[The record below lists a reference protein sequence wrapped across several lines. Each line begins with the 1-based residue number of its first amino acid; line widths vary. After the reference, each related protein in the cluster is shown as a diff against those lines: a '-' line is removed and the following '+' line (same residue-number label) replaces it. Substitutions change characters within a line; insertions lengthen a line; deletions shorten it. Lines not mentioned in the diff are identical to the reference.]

1 MRKIGVDFVTQ
12 YRLGIDI
19 GGTFTDLVL
28 YDKKEGSY
36 KTEKILTTPKNLS
49 NGVLQGMQNLVEDFK
64 DIDYFVHG
72 TTAGLNAFLERK
84 GSNVALIVTK
94 GFRDV
99 YEIGR
104 ANRPDMYSIKYRK
117 PEPLVKRR
125 NVFEVEERILS
136 DGSVETN
143 IDTNQLDEVI
153 DQIIEKGFDSVA
165 VSLLHAYKNP
175 EHEVAIKSAF
185 KQKVPHV
192 SVSLSHEIA
201 REWREYERTSTTVIN
216 AYVAPIV
223 ENYLSSLE
231 ERSGSAGLEGDLYI
245 MQSNGG
251 VMTSGVAKDMPIQT
265 LLSGPVGGAVGSITL
280 GNLTDYKNLI
290 CVDMGG
296 TSFDVSLVIDGE
308 PDVTSE
314 TNLEGFPI
322 LTPMVNIHTIGAGGG
337 SIAWIEGGGL
347 RVGPKSAGSD
357 PGPAC
362 YGNGGTQA
370 TVTDA
375 NLVLG
380 RLDEDG
386 FLGGNMKLDK
396 NAAFESVKE
405 IADRLGLGV
414 LETAEGICDIAN
426 AKMADAIRTLTVS
439 KGIDPRDFA
448 LVAFG
453 GAGPMHAVLIA
464 DLLGIKKILVPKM
477 AGTFSAWGML
487 QTDIRHDAVRTFVS
501 TLNRDDKTKMTTLY
515 EEMEKETKTILEQ
528 QRVKADNMVLQR
540 TIDLRYVGQEYTVN
554 VPFQTSNKDESVS
567 QLTDQ
572 FHEMHG
578 KIYGHSNPEGIVE
591 AVNIRITGYGKLE
604 KELGQK
610 NDEST
615 SKTGT
620 DLIYRTNKQVIWN
633 GVEKNT
639 PVLTSDQLQYGHYFY
654 GPAII
659 EDPKTTTVIPSGY
672 QVEVDRLGN
681 LEISKKGE

>member
-1 MRKIGVDFVTQ
+1 MTR

-36 KTEKILTTPKNLS
+36 KTEKILTTSKNLAD
-49 NGVLQGMQNLVEDFK
+49 GVLKGMKNLATNFK
-64 DIDYFVHG
+64 DIEYFVHG

-84 GSNVALIVTK
+84 GASVALIVTK
-94 GFRDV
+94 GFRDI

-104 ANRPDMYSIKYRK
+104 ANRPEMYNIKYRK

-125 NVFEVEERILS
+125 NIFEVEERILY
-136 DGSVETN
+136 DGSVETSIN
-143 IDTNQLDEVI
+143 LNQLNEVLN
-153 DQIIEKGFDSVA
+153 QIIEKGFNSVA

-175 EHEVAIKSAF
+175 EHEITIKNVI
-185 KQKVPHV
+185 KQKAPHI
-192 SVSLSHEIA
+192 SVSLSHEVA

-231 ERSGSAGLEGDLYI
+231 IRTRSAGLEGDLYI
-245 MQSNGG
+245 MKSNGG
-251 VMTSGVAKDMPIQT
+251 VMTSEIAKKMPIQT
-265 LLSGPVGGAVGSITL
+265 LLSGPVGGTVGSITL
-280 GNLTDYKNLI
+280 GNLTGYKNLI

-296 TSFDVSLVIDGE
+296 TSFDVSLVIDGK

-314 TNLEGFPI
+314 TSLEGFPI

-362 YGNGGTQA
+362 YGKGGTQA

-386 FLGGNMKLDK
+386 FLGGNMKLDRD
-396 NAAFESVKE
+396 AAYKVIKK

-414 LETAEGICDIAN
+414 LETAEGICDIVN
-426 AKMADAIRTLTVS
+426 AKMADAIRTLTVR

-453 GAGPMHAVLIA
+453 GAGPMHAVSIA
-464 DLLGIKKILVPKM
+464 ELLGIKKIIVPTV

-501 TLNRDDKTKMTTLY
+501 TLNKDDKAKMNALY
-515 EEMEKETKTILEQ
+515 EEMEEETKKILAQ
-528 QRVKADNMVLQR
+528 QKVKEENMLLQR

-554 VPFQTSNKDESVS
+554 VPFQSDESFS
-567 QLTDQ
+567 QLIAL
-572 FHEMHG
+572 FHEMHE
-578 KIYGHSNPEGIVE
+578 KIYGHSNPDGMVE
-591 AVNIRITGYGKLE
+591 SVNIRVIGYGKIE
-604 KELGQK
+604 KENEAEKQ
-610 NDEST
+610 SI
-615 SKTGT
+615 SKKAT
-620 DLIYRTNKQVIWN
+620 DVIARTHKQVIWN
-633 GVEKNT
+633 GVEQNT
-639 PVLTSDQLQYGHYFY
+639 PVIASKHLHYGHSFY
-654 GPAII
+654 GPAIV
-659 EDPKTTTVIPSGY
+659 EDPRTTIVIPKGY
-672 QVEVDRLGN
+672 RVEVDRLGN
-681 LEISKKGE
+681 FEITKEENKDGNEH

>member
-1 MRKIGVDFVTQ
+1 MAR

-28 YDKKEGSY
+28 YDKKEAKY
-36 KTEKILTTPKNLS
+36 QTEKILTTPRNLSDGVLAGMKNL
-49 NGVLQGMQNLVEDFK
+49 VDDFGE
-64 DIDYFVHG
+64 IDYFVHG

-84 GSNVALIVTK
+84 GSNVALLVTE
-94 GFRDV
+94 GFRDI

-104 ANRPDMYSIKYRK
+104 ANRPDMYSITYRK

-125 NVFEVEERILS
+125 NVFEVRERVLA
-136 DGSVETN
+136 DGTVETN
-143 IDTNQLDEVI
+143 LDFNHM
-153 DQIIEKGFDSVA
+153 DQVVNDIIEKGFNSVS

-175 EHEVAIKSAF
+175 ENEAKVKEYI
-185 KQKVPHV
+185 KQKAPHI

-223 ENYLSSLE
+223 ENYLASLE
-231 ERSGSAGLEGDLYI
+231 ERTGQEGLEGDLYI

-251 VMTSGVAKDMPIQT
+251 VMTSGVAKKMPIQT
-265 LLSGPVGGAVGSITL
+265 LMSGPVGGAIGSISL
-280 GNLTDYKNLI
+280 GKLTDYKNLI

-314 TNLEGFPI
+314 TSLEEFPI

-347 RVGPKSAGSD
+347 RVGPKSAGAD

-380 RLDEDG
+380 RLDEEG
-386 FLGGNMKLDK
+386 FLGGNMKLDRD
-396 NAAFESVKE
+396 AAYEAVKK
-405 IADRLGLGV
+405 IADQLGLGV
-414 LETAEGICDIAN
+414 YETAEGICDIAN

-464 DLLGIKKILVPKM
+464 DLLGIKKILVPTV

-501 TLNRDDKTKMTTLY
+501 VLDRSDKKTMSDLY
-515 EEMEKETKTILEQ
+515 NEMEQETINILAQQKVKKE
-528 QRVKADNMVLQR
+528 DMSFQR
-540 TIDLRYVGQEYTVN
+540 TIDIRYVGQEYTVN
-554 VPFQTSNKDESVS
+554 VPLNVDINDHQAMD
-567 QLTDQ
+567 QLADL

-578 KIYGHSNPEGIVE
+578 KIYGHSNPDGIIE
-591 AVNIRITGYGKLE
+591 AVNLRITGYGKLE
-604 KELGQK
+604 KE
-610 NDEST
+610 NDRESDT
-615 SKTGT
+615 ISKTDT
-620 DLIYRTNKQVIWN
+620 DIVIRKNKQVIWN
-633 GVEKNT
+633 GQEKNT
-639 PVLTSDQLQYGHYFY
+639 PVLTTANLQYGHEFF
-654 GPAII
+654 GPVIV
-659 EDPKTTTVIPSGY
+659 EDPRTTTVIPGGY
-672 QVEVDRLGN
+672 RIEVDRLGN
-681 LEISKKGE
+681 LEITKEEV

>member
-1 MRKIGVDFVTQ
+1 VTR
-12 YRLGIDI
+12 YRLGVDI

-28 YDKKEGSY
+28 YDKKEKRY
-36 KTEKILTTPKNLS
+36 QTEKILTTPKNLS
-49 NGVLQGMQNLVEDFK
+49 DAVVEGMQNLVEDFRN
-64 DIDYFVHG
+64 IDYFVHG

-84 GSNVALIVTK
+84 GSSVALIVTE
-94 GFRDV
+94 GFRDI

-104 ANRPDMYSIKYRK
+104 ANRPDMYSITYRK
-117 PEPLVKRR
+117 PEPLIKRR
-125 NVFEVEERILS
+125 NVFEVKERVLA
-136 DGSVETN
+136 DGTVETKL
-143 IDTNQLDEVI
+143 DLNQLGEMVN
-153 DQIIEKGFDSVA
+153 QIIEQGFNSVS
-165 VSLLHAYKNP
+165 VSLLHSYKNP
-175 EHEVAIKSAF
+175 EHETRIKGF
-185 KQKVPHV
+185 IKQKAPNI

-223 ENYLSSLE
+223 ENYLASLE
-231 ERSGSAGLEGDLYI
+231 RRTGQAGLEGDLYI

-251 VMTSGVAKDMPIQT
+251 VMTSGVAKKMPIQT
-265 LLSGPVGGAVGSITL
+265 LMSGPVGGAIGSISL
-280 GNLTDYKNLI
+280 GKMTDYKNLI

-314 TNLEGFPI
+314 TSLEEFPI

-347 RVGPKSAGSD
+347 RVGPKSAGAD

-380 RLDEDG
+380 RLDEEG
-386 FLGGNMKLDK
+386 FLGGNMRLNRD
-396 NAAFESVKE
+396 AAYKAVKE
-405 IADRLGLGV
+405 IAGRLGLGV

-464 DLLGIKKILVPKM
+464 DLLGIKKILVPTV

-501 TLNRDDKTKMTTLY
+501 LLNSCDKEKMAALY
-515 EEMEKETKTILEQ
+515 EEMEQETNNILSQ
-528 QRVKADNMVLQR
+528 QKVKQEDMSFQR
-540 TIDLRYVGQEYTVN
+540 TIDIRYVGQEYTVN
-554 VPFQTSNKDESVS
+554 VPFYFEKIDEQAIE
-567 QLTDQ
+567 QLAEL

-578 KIYGHSNPEGIVE
+578 KIYGHNNPEGIIE
-591 AVNIRITGYGKLE
+591 AVNLRVTGYGKLE
-604 KELGQK
+604 RETERPQ
-610 NDEST
+610 ESVIIT
-615 SKTGT
+615 ET
-620 DLIYRTNKQVIWN
+620 DIVARTNKQVIWN
-633 GVEKNT
+633 GTEKNT
-639 PVLTSDQLQYGHYFY
+639 PVFTTDHLKYGHRFY
-654 GPAII
+654 GPAIV
-659 EDPKTTTVIPSGY
+659 EDPRTTTVIPSGFR
-672 QVEVDRLGN
+672 VEVDPLGN
-681 LEISKKGE
+681 LEITKEEV

>member
-1 MRKIGVDFVTQ
+1 MTQ

-28 YDKKEGSY
+28 YDKKEGKY
-36 KTEKILTTPKNLS
+36 QTEKILTTPKNLAD
-49 NGVLQGMQNLVEDFK
+49 GVLEGMRNLVDDFS

-104 ANRPDMYSIKYRK
+104 ANRPDMYSIQYRK

-125 NVFEVEERILS
+125 NIFEVEERVLS
-136 DGSVETN
+136 DGSVETTIN
-143 IDTNQLDEVI
+143 FDQLDEVI
-153 DQIIEKGFDSVA
+153 HQIIEKEFNSVSI
-165 VSLLHAYKNP
+165 SLLHAYKNP
-175 EHEVAIKSAF
+175 EHEVAIKDAIHR
-185 KQKVPHV
+185 KAPHI

-216 AYVAPIV
+216 GYVAPIV

-231 ERSGSAGLEGDLYI
+231 ERTGSAGLEGDLYI

-251 VMTSGVAKDMPIQT
+251 VMTSGVAKRMPIQT

-314 TNLEGFPI
+314 TSLEGFPI

-396 NAAFESVKE
+396 EAAYKAVKA

-464 DLLGIKKILVPKM
+464 DLLGIKKILVPTV

-501 TLNRDDKTKMTTLY
+501 ALNSDDQAKMNTLY
-515 EEMEKETKTILEQ
+515 EEMEEETRAILQQ
-528 QRVKADNMVLQR
+528 QRVNQENMLLQR
-540 TIDLRYVGQEYTVN
+540 TVDLRYVGQEYTVN
-554 VPFQTSNKDESVS
+554 VPFSSDNRESS
-567 QLTDQ
+567 LSRLTAL

-578 KIYGHSNPEGIVE
+578 KIHGHSNPDGLVE
-591 AVNIRITGYGKLE
+591 AVNIRTTGYGKLE
-604 KELGQK
+604 KQDEEQK
-610 NDEST
+610 QDIPET
-615 SKTGT
+615 TT
-620 DLIYRTNKQVIWN
+620 DIVSRTNKPVIWN

-639 PVLTSDQLQYGHYFY
+639 PVLTNEQLQYGHRFY
-654 GPAII
+654 GPVIV
-659 EDPKTTTVIPSGY
+659 EDPSTTTVVPSGY
-672 QVEVDRLGN
+672 RVEVDRIGN
-681 LEISKKGE
+681 LEITEEGE

>member
-1 MRKIGVDFVTQ
+1 MTQ
-12 YRLGIDI
+12 YQIGIDI

-28 YDKKEGSY
+28 YDKQEGSY
-36 KTEKILTTPKNLS
+36 RTEKILTTPKNLAD
-49 NGVLQGMQNLVEDFK
+49 GVLEGMQNLVDDLK

-125 NVFEVEERILS
+125 NIFEIEERVLS
-136 DGSVETN
+136 DGSVETPIN
-143 IDTNQLDEVI
+143 LKQLDEVI
-153 DQIIEKGFDSVA
+153 EKIIEKGFNSVSL
-165 VSLLHAYKNP
+165 SLLHAYKNP
-175 EHEVAIKSAF
+175 EHEEVIKNVMKKKAP
-185 KQKVPHV
+185 QI

-216 AYVAPIV
+216 GYIAPIV
-223 ENYLSSLE
+223 ESYLSSLE
-231 ERSGSAGLEGDLYI
+231 ERTESAGLEGDLYI

-251 VMTSGVAKDMPIQT
+251 VMTSGVAKRMPIQT

-296 TSFDVSLVIDGE
+296 TSFDVSLIIDGE

-314 TNLEGFPI
+314 TSLEGFPI

-386 FLGGNMKLDK
+386 FLDGKMKLNRD
-396 NAAFESVKE
+396 AAYKAIKD
-405 IADRLGLGV
+405 IADRLNLGI

-464 DLLGIKKILVPKM
+464 ELLGITKILVPTV

-501 TLNRDDKTKMTTLY
+501 ALNSEDRRKMDVLY
-515 EEMEKETKTILEQ
+515 EEMELETKTILTQ
-528 QRVKADNMVLQR
+528 QRVKEENMILQR
-540 TIDLRYVGQEYTVN
+540 TLDLRYVGQEYTVN
-554 VPFQTSNKDESVS
+554 VPLQDTNESGS
-567 QLTDQ
+567 LIHIIDL

-578 KIYGHSNPEGIVE
+578 KIYGHSNPDGMVE

-604 KELGQK
+604 KEDKEQK
-610 NDEST
+610 HSI
-615 SKTGT
+615 SKAAEDITV
-620 DLIYRTNKQVIWN
+620 RTKKHVTWN
-633 GVEKNT
+633 GVIKNT
-639 PVLTSDQLQYGHYFY
+639 PVIKSELLKHGHCFY
-654 GPAII
+654 GPSII
-659 EDPKTTTVIPSGY
+659 ENPSTTTVIPEGY
-672 QVEVDRLGN
+672 RVEVDRLGN
-681 LEISKKGE
+681 LEITREGK

>member
-1 MRKIGVDFVTQ
+1 MTR

-28 YDKKEGSY
+28 YDKKEAKY
-36 KTEKILTTPKNLS
+36 QTEKILTTPRNLSDGVLAGMKNL
-49 NGVLQGMQNLVEDFK
+49 VDDFGE
-64 DIDYFVHG
+64 IDYFVHG

-84 GSNVALIVTK
+84 GSNVALLVTE
-94 GFRDV
+94 GFRDI

-104 ANRPDMYSIKYRK
+104 ANRPDMYSITYRK
-117 PEPLVKRR
+117 PEPLIKRR
-125 NVFEVEERILS
+125 NVFEVRERVLA
-136 DGSVETN
+136 DGTVETN
-143 IDTNQLDEVI
+143 LDFNHL
-153 DQIIEKGFDSVA
+153 DQVVNDIIEKGFNSVS

-175 EHEVAIKSAF
+175 ENEAKVKEFI
-185 KQKVPHV
+185 KQKAPHI

-223 ENYLSSLE
+223 ENYLASLE
-231 ERSGSAGLEGDLYI
+231 ERTGQEGLEGDLYI

-251 VMTSGVAKDMPIQT
+251 VMTSGVAKKMPIQT
-265 LLSGPVGGAVGSITL
+265 LMSGPVGGAIGSISL
-280 GNLTDYKNLI
+280 GKLTDYKNLI

-314 TNLEGFPI
+314 TSLEEFPI

-347 RVGPKSAGSD
+347 RVGPKSAGAD

-380 RLDEDG
+380 RLDEEG
-386 FLGGNMKLDK
+386 FLGGNMKLDRD
-396 NAAFESVKE
+396 AAYEAVKK
-405 IADRLGLGV
+405 IADQLGLGV
-414 LETAEGICDIAN
+414 FETAEGICDIAN

-464 DLLGIKKILVPKM
+464 DLLGIKKILVPTV

-501 TLNRDDKTKMTTLY
+501 VLDRSDKKTMSDLY
-515 EEMEKETKTILEQ
+515 SEMEQETINILAQQKVKKE
-528 QRVKADNMVLQR
+528 DMSFQR
-540 TIDLRYVGQEYTVN
+540 TIDIRYVGQEYTVN
-554 VPFQTSNKDESVS
+554 VPLNVDINDHQAMA
-567 QLTDQ
+567 QLADL

-578 KIYGHSNPEGIVE
+578 KIYGHSNPDGIIE
-591 AVNIRITGYGKLE
+591 AVNLRITGYGKLE
-604 KELGQK
+604 KE
-610 NDEST
+610 NDRESDTT
-615 SKTGT
+615 SKTDT
-620 DLIYRTNKQVIWN
+620 DIVIRKNKQVIWN
-633 GVEKNT
+633 GQGKNT
-639 PVLTSDQLQYGHYFY
+639 PVLTTAHLQYGHEFF
-654 GPAII
+654 GPVIV
-659 EDPKTTTVIPSGY
+659 EDPRTTTVIPGGY
-672 QVEVDRLGN
+672 RIEVDRLGN
-681 LEISKKGE
+681 LEITKEEV

>member
-1 MRKIGVDFVTQ
+1 MTR

-28 YDKKEGSY
+28 YDKQEAKY
-36 KTEKILTTPKNLS
+36 QTEKILTTPKNLS
-49 NGVLQGMQNLVEDFK
+49 DGVLEGMKNLVEDFSE
-64 DIDYFVHG
+64 IDYFVHG

-84 GSNVALIVTK
+84 GSNVALIVTE
-94 GFRDV
+94 GFRDI

-104 ANRPDMYSIKYRK
+104 ANRPDMYSITYRK

-125 NVFEVEERILS
+125 NVFEVKERVLA
-136 DGSVETN
+136 DGTVETN
-143 IDTNQLDEVI
+143 LDFNHLDEVVN
-153 DQIIEKGFDSVA
+153 QIIEKGFNSVS
-165 VSLLHAYKNP
+165 VSLLHSYKNP
-175 EHEVAIKSAF
+175 ENETKVKEFI
-185 KQKVPHV
+185 KQKAPHI

-223 ENYLSSLE
+223 ENYLASLE
-231 ERSGSAGLEGDLYI
+231 ERTGQGGLEGDLYI

-251 VMTSGVAKDMPIQT
+251 VMTSGVAKKMPIQT
-265 LLSGPVGGAVGSITL
+265 LMSGPVGGAIGSISL
-280 GNLTDYKNLI
+280 GKLTDYKNLI

-314 TNLEGFPI
+314 TSLEEFPI

-347 RVGPKSAGSD
+347 RVGPKSAGAD

-380 RLDEDG
+380 RLDEEG
-386 FLGGNMKLDK
+386 FLGGNMRLDRD
-396 NAAFESVKE
+396 ASYRAVKQ
-405 IADRLGLGV
+405 IADQLGLGV

-464 DLLGIKKILVPKM
+464 DLLGITKILVPTV

-487 QTDIRHDAVRTFVS
+487 QTDIRHDAVRTFVAVLDRS
-501 TLNRDDKTKMTTLY
+501 DKKMMSDLY
-515 EEMEKETKTILEQ
+515 TEMEQETINILAQ
-528 QRVKADNMVLQR
+528 QKVNKKDMSFQR
-540 TIDLRYVGQEYTVN
+540 TVDIRYVGQEYTVN
-554 VPFQTSNKDESVS
+554 VPLNVEINEHKSMV
-567 QLTDQ
+567 QLAGL

-578 KIYGHSNPEGIVE
+578 KIYGHNNPDGIIE
-591 AVNIRITGYGKLE
+591 AVNLRITGYGKLE
-604 KELGQK
+604 KE
-610 NDEST
+610 NDTGSET
-615 SKTGT
+615 SIKTDT
-620 DLIYRTNKQVIWN
+620 DIVTRTNKQVIWN
-633 GVEKNT
+633 GQEKNT
-639 PVLTSDQLQYGHYFY
+639 PVLTTAYLQYGHQFF
-654 GPAII
+654 GPAIV
-659 EDPKTTTVIPSGY
+659 EDPRTTTVIPGGY
-672 QVEVDRLGN
+672 RVEVDRSGN
-681 LEISKKGE
+681 LEITKEVV

>member
-1 MRKIGVDFVTQ
+1 MSQ
-12 YRLGIDI
+12 YQLGIDI

-28 YDKKEGSY
+28 YDKSGGSY
-36 KTEKILTTPKNLS
+36 KTEKILTTPKNLAD
-49 NGVLQGMQNLVEDFK
+49 GVLEGMQNLVGDFK
-64 DIDYFVHG
+64 TIDYFVHG

-84 GSNVALIVTK
+84 GSDVALIVTK

-125 NVFEVEERILS
+125 NIFEVEERVLA
-136 DGSVETN
+136 DGSVETA
-143 IDTNQLDEVI
+143 IDEAQLNEVLDRI
-153 DQIIEKGFDSVA
+153 VQKGFNSVS

-175 EHEVAIKSAF
+175 DHEIAIREVIKNRAP
-185 KQKVPHV
+185 QL

-216 AYVAPIV
+216 GYVAPIV

-231 ERSGSAGLEGDLYI
+231 ERTESAGLVGDLYI

-251 VMTSGVAKDMPIQT
+251 VMTSRVAKQMPIQT

-280 GNLTDYKNLI
+280 GNLTQYKNLI

-314 TNLEGFPI
+314 TSLEGFPI

-362 YGNGGTQA
+362 YGKGGTQA

-380 RLDEDG
+380 RLIEDG
-386 FLGGNMKLDK
+386 FLGGNMILDK
-396 NAAFESVKE
+396 DAAFKAVKE

-464 DLLGIKKILVPKM
+464 DLLGIQKILVPSV

-501 TLNRDDKTKMTTLY
+501 ALQDEDMTKIDALY
-515 EEMEKETKTILEQ
+515 QEMEEETKTILSQ
-528 QRVKADNMVLQR
+528 QRVKKENMSLQR
-540 TIDLRYVGQEYTVN
+540 SIDLRYMGQEYTVN
-554 VPFQTSNKDESVS
+554 VPFQSDNGRVMD
-567 QLTDQ
+567 L
-572 FHEMHG
+572 FHQMHG
-578 KIYGHSNPEGIVE
+578 KIYGHSNQEGAVE

-604 KELGQK
+604 K
-610 NDEST
+610 NDVEESNNT
-615 SKTGT
+615 PKTAT
-620 DLIYRTNKQVIWN
+620 DVIPKTNKQVIWN
-633 GVEKNT
+633 GTEINT
-639 PVLTSDQLQYGHYFY
+639 PVLMSEHLQYGHRFY

-659 EDPKTTTVIPSGY
+659 EDPSTTTVVPYGY
-672 QVEVDRLGN
+672 RVEVDRLGN
-681 LEISKKGE
+681 LEITKEER

>member
-1 MRKIGVDFVTQ
+1 MTR

-36 KTEKILTTPKNLS
+36 KTEKILTTSKNLAD
-49 NGVLQGMQNLVEDFK
+49 GVLKGMKNLVTDFK
-64 DIDYFVHG
+64 DIEYFVHG

-84 GSNVALIVTK
+84 GANVALIVTK
-94 GFRDV
+94 GFRDI

-104 ANRPDMYSIKYRK
+104 ANRPEMYNIKYRK

-125 NVFEVEERILS
+125 NIFEVEERILY
-136 DGSVETN
+136 DGSVETSIN
-143 IDTNQLDEVI
+143 LNQLNEVLN
-153 DQIIEKGFDSVA
+153 QIIEKGFNSVA

-175 EHEVAIKSAF
+175 EHEIAIKNVI
-185 KQKVPHV
+185 KQKAPHI
-192 SVSLSHEIA
+192 SVSLSHEVA

-231 ERSGSAGLEGDLYI
+231 IRTRSAGLEGDLYI
-245 MQSNGG
+245 MKSNGG
-251 VMTSGVAKDMPIQT
+251 VMTSEIAKKMPIQT

-280 GNLTDYKNLI
+280 GNLTGYKNLI

-296 TSFDVSLVIDGE
+296 TSFDVSLVIDGK

-314 TNLEGFPI
+314 TSLEGFPI

-362 YGNGGTQA
+362 YGKGGTQA

-386 FLGGNMKLDK
+386 FLGGNMKLDRD
-396 NAAFESVKE
+396 AAYKAIKE

-414 LETAEGICDIAN
+414 LETAEGICDIVN
-426 AKMADAIRTLTVS
+426 AKMADAIRTLTVR

-453 GAGPMHAVLIA
+453 GAGPMHAVSIA
-464 DLLGIKKILVPKM
+464 ELLGIKKIIVPAV

-487 QTDIRHDAVRTFVS
+487 QTDIRHDTVRTFVS
-501 TLNRDDKTKMTTLY
+501 TLNKDDKAKMNALY
-515 EEMEKETKTILEQ
+515 EEMEEETKKILAQ
-528 QRVKADNMVLQR
+528 QKVKEENMLLQR

-554 VPFQTSNKDESVS
+554 VPFQSDESFS
-567 QLTDQ
+567 QLIAL
-572 FHEMHG
+572 FHEMHE
-578 KIYGHSNPEGIVE
+578 KIYGHSNPDGMVE
-591 AVNIRITGYGKLE
+591 SVNIRVIGYGKIE
-604 KELGQK
+604 KENEAGKQ
-610 NDEST
+610 SI
-615 SKTGT
+615 SKKAT
-620 DLIYRTNKQVIWN
+620 DVIARTHKQVIWN
-633 GVEKNT
+633 GVEQNT
-639 PVLTSDQLQYGHYFY
+639 PVIASKHLHYGHSFY
-654 GPAII
+654 GPAIV
-659 EDPKTTTVIPSGY
+659 EDPRTTIVIPKGY
-672 QVEVDRLGN
+672 RVEVDRLGN
-681 LEISKKGE
+681 FEITKEENKDGNEH